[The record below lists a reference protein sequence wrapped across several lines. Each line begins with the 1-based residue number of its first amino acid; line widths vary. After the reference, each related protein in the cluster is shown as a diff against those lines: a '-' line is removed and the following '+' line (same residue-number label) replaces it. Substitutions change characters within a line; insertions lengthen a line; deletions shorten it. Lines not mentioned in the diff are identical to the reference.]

1 VTGCGPF
8 FKVAW
13 GMSIAFSSVAGWLVH
28 YCQPPGAAGHFFD
41 GLQLLIPRPDPAAEE
56 EEAGKGL

>member
-1 VTGCGPF
+1 
-8 FKVAW
+8 
-13 GMSIAFSSVAGWLVH
+13 MSIAFSSVAGWLVH